1 MQSISFA
8 ANLAHL
14 RHSSHIF
21 ADLTAALTC
30 YVTLAITQ
38 RFLFTQIVQI
48 MLFID
53 EAQIIGESAEANSP
67 LKVLFNQVS

>member
-1 MQSISFA
+1 
-8 ANLAHL
+8 
-14 RHSSHIF
+14 
-21 ADLTAALTC
+21 
-30 YVTLAITQ
+30 VTLAITQ